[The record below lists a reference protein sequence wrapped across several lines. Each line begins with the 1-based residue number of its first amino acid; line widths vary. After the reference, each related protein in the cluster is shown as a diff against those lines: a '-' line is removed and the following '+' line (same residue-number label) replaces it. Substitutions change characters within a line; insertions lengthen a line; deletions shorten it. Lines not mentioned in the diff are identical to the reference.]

1 MKKDKVAIGLSIVV
15 GIASLLLVAS
25 MFIQFRSVE
34 RSQALGIEALR
45 DDELS
50 TQIATYKSKYEEN
63 QEKITDNQNKIDEYK
78 KTDVEET
85 EANQL
90 VDKELKTA
98 NMLLGLTDVEGE
110 GVILTLNNTN
120 DAIYTSGDLRT
131 LINELKYAGAEAISI
146 NGNRVINLTDIVTID
161 TRFIVMYGGNIRL
174 QAPYTVKAIGDRKYL
189 TSTLNLKNS
198 GYVDLMKSSGL
209 DITVEESSNIHIDK
223 YDRELGA
230 NYMKEAE

>member
-174 QAPYTVKAIGDRKYL
+174 QAPYIVKAIGDRKYL